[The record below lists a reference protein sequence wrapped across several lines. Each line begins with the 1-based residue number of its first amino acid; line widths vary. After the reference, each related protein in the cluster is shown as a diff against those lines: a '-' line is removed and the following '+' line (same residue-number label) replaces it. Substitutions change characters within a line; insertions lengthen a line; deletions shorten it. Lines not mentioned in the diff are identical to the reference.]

1 MMRECPCSTKT
12 REGLGNPSP
21 PPSRFPLGF
30 CTPRPRE
37 ISPRAA
43 IIDYCCLAGSNHCCL
58 AKPSSSP
65 ATCRLCEYQCCLAG
79 NNDLHSIA
87 VDSAWWIN
95 AACQATIVNN
105 SRSGAQ
111 GISTNIALPAGG
123 CCYETMLLPRTS
135 KQGKETTLKI
145 VAFGPSA
152 LRQQFSMSS
161 LSPVLRYVIIIH
173 CSGRRT
179 RHSRHH
185 LNI

>member
-1 MMRECPCSTKT
+1 MSVLHQDSGGIGKSIPSALEIS
-12 REGLGNPSP
+12 LGH
-21 PPSRFPLGF
+21 GF

-65 ATCRLCEYQCCLAG
+65 ATCRLCEYQCCLAA

-111 GISTNIALPAGG
+111 GISTNIALPKGG
-123 CCYETMLLPRTS
+123 LLGYNEICWWRLDNCFAANWCNLS
-135 KQGKETTLKI
+135 DGSTLTCFI
-145 VAFGPSA
+145 
-152 LRQQFSMSS
+152 
-161 LSPVLRYVIIIH
+161 
-173 CSGRRT
+173 
-179 RHSRHH
+179 
-185 LNI
+185 